1 MVCMH
6 LVSIEKTAHWSVR
19 EDDVGLRL
27 QRWKPF
33 PRRSV
38 GVPERLLELEAVG

>member
-1 MVCMH
+1 MH
-6 LVSIEKTAHWSVR
+6 FASIESAAQWSVR

-38 GVPERLLELEAVG
+38 GALERFPELEAAE

>member
-1 MVCMH
+1 MTFA
-6 LVSIEKTAHWSVR
+6 SIEKTAQWSVR
-19 EDDVGLRL
+19 EDDVGIRL